1 MDKRK
6 TKKQSAKATLAE
18 VIREMDKPR
27 MVKSA
32 REYGSV
38 FSERSFSREARCWE
52 VNCELAKIRQLC
64 GELESDWGAAVR
76 LFTNRSSSQKHIG
89 SNKQCACNYGGG

>member
-1 MDKRK
+1 MGKRK

-38 FSERSFSREARCWE
+38 FSERSSSREERC
-52 VNCELAKIRQLC
+52 
-64 GELESDWGAAVR
+64 
-76 LFTNRSSSQKHIG
+76 
-89 SNKQCACNYGGG
+89 